1 MDSGR
6 FHEISH
12 LLGLSYYWITTDST
26 HLVLSQGVSS
36 SPPRLASFGAMPL
49 SLLLL
54 PLLAAAERSD
64 PSVANGELTPPDL
77 PFPPMPSVA
86 GYQYVLDTPNMG
98 ILKQLKWD
106 IYYYYYLLLLLLIII
121 ITTTIIGF
129 YSFNDDVGWTE
140 F

>member
-12 LLGLSYYWITTDST
+12 LLGLSYYWIPQIQPIR
-26 HLVLSQGVSS
+26 LVLSQGVSS
-36 SPPRLASFGAMPL
+36 SRPRLASFGAMPL

-86 GYQYVLDTPNMG
+86 GYQYGLDTPNMG

-106 IYYYYYLLLLLLIII
+106 II
-121 ITTTIIGF
+121 
-129 YSFNDDVGWTE
+129 
-140 F
+140 

>member
-1 MDSGR
+1 
-6 FHEISH
+6 
-12 LLGLSYYWITTDST
+12 
-26 HLVLSQGVSS
+26 
-36 SPPRLASFGAMPL
+36 MPL

-54 PLLAAAERSD
+54 PLLAVAERSD

-106 IYYYYYLLLLLLIII
+106 IYYYYYLLLLLIIII